1 MLKDEA
7 LLRRLPFPEGSEARF
22 DTYLRMLCE
31 YNETVNLTAITKRQ
45 DIEVKHFL
53 DSLSAEPYLGKG
65 ARVIDVGSGA
75 GFPGLPLALVREDIH
90 MTLLDSLKKRV
101 TFLRTV
107 CQALERTDIC
117 CFHARAEDAAHDGTL
132 RECFDVAVSRAVAP
146 LCVLCEYCLP
156 FVRVGGRFLAL
167 KGPSPEDEVREAEGA
182 IALLGGKIAAVDMVD
197 LPGDIRHSLVCIEK
211 ISQTPPLYP
220 RKAGKPAKS
229 PLK

>member
-7 LLRRLPFPEGSEARF
+7 LARKIPFPPGSEARF
-22 DTYLRMLCE
+22 DTYRQLLCA
-31 YNETVNLTAITKRQ
+31 YNERVNLTALTGKR
-45 DIEVKHFL
+45 DIEIKHFL
-53 DSLSAEPYLGKG
+53 DSLLAEPYLEKG

-75 GFPGLPLALVREDIH
+75 GFPGLPLALVREDIQ

-101 TFLRTV
+101 TFLRIV
-107 CQALERTDIC
+107 CKTLEQRNVC
-117 CFHARAEDAAHDGTL
+117 CLHARAEDAARDARL
-132 RECFDVAVSRAVAP
+132 RESFDVALSRAVAP
-146 LCVLCEYCLP
+146 LCVLGEYCLP

-167 KGPSPEDEVREAEGA
+167 KGPSPEKEIDEATGA
-182 IALLGGKIAAVDMVD
+182 LALLGGKVTAVDRVT
-197 LPGDIRHSLVCIEK
+197 LPEDIYHSLVCIEK